1 MMSHRWLW
9 ITASTTWLVCQGF
22 IIPSQQPIF
31 RPLASVDE
39 VGVSD
44 PSWRSSSALHAEKRR
59 RRRRP
64 TGTDGVSGGKDSS
77 PDGGDSTSSS
87 SELPDFDLDDEEDET
102 PKPKRRVITNPDEIT
117 PSMMGSAD
125 APVGSIRDLLLDR
138 SLEAKFEFDEE
149 ETDDS
154 LPDLIALSQA
164 RGDDLGGKK
173 TGRKAD
179 RRAAAIAAKQA
190 EPEPLFANLPF
201 VSDDKGKVRPVK
213 VLEAGAWAGIILL
226 FTWEIYL
233 NSPFF
238 DRAAPMAP
246 VVFESIVM

>member
-1 MMSHRWLW
+1 MTSQRWVW
-9 ITASTTWLVCQGF
+9 ITASTTWMMCQSF
-22 IIPSQQPIF
+22 IIPSSQHSIF
-31 RPLASVDE
+31 RPLASVGE

-44 PSWRSSSALHAEKRR
+44 PSWRTSSALSAEKRR

-64 TGTDGVSGGKDSS
+64 TGTDGVGGG
-77 PDGGDSTSSS
+77 PDGGESTSSS
-87 SELPDFDLDDEEDET
+87 NELPDFDLDDEEDET

-117 PSMMGSAD
+117 PAMMGSAN
-125 APVGSIRDLLLDR
+125 APVGSIKDLLLDR
-138 SLEAKFEFDEE
+138 SLEAKFEFDDEE
-149 ETDDS
+149 VDDS
-154 LPDLIALSQA
+154 LPDLIALSKA

-246 VVFESIVM
+246 VVFESLVM